1 MLDRRCRQNALIRAG
16 ARSARDK
23 RGDDGGLAV
32 AAYGET
38 GEQGEHRTQHLV
50 GELGRGDA
58 DGRGEVVG
66 VDGDLHHP
74 HHQEVVAAQ
83 RPTLPRDQD
92 GSIGRGVGQ
101 EHAQPVAGLDHPG
114 EQCFGSGFGVG
125 VAAGADVDALLVV
138 DGRPDPGDPLVVLVE
153 GDRCELAR
161 LCLDQVD
168 ARKRLAGQVSR
179 EAAHAPLGQRARLVP
194 RRGYL
199 GAGQQVGNGVD
210 GGEEGISRG
219 THAASLAPRADTKER
234 PGCRTCAT
242 VRSVVGDARQ
252 ERFEAVARTILEP
265 LRRYLARRTDPATA
279 DDVLAE
285 TLLVCWRR
293 LDDLPDDP
301 LPWSYGV
308 ARNCLANAQRGVRR
322 QQRLASKIAV
332 VDPPADSVQG
342 PGESQGRD
350 LDIDRALRALRE
362 EDAELL
368 RLWAWEQL
376 TPAEIAEVLGI
387 TPNAASIR
395 LHRAREKLKE
405 ELRKTSEA
413 TGHEETNERRRT

>member
-1 MLDRRCRQNALIRAG
+1 MC
-16 ARSARDK
+16 
-23 RGDDGGLAV
+23 
-32 AAYGET
+32 
-38 GEQGEHRTQHLV
+38 HR
-50 GELGRGDA
+50 EERGRG
-58 DGRGEVVG
+58 R
-66 VDGDLHHP
+66 
-74 HHQEVVAAQ
+74 
-83 RPTLPRDQD
+83 
-92 GSIGRGVGQ
+92 
-101 EHAQPVAGLDHPG
+101 
-114 EQCFGSGFGVG
+114 
-125 VAAGADVDALLVV
+125 AAGAV
-138 DGRPDPGDPLVVLVE
+138 
-153 GDRCELAR
+153 
-161 LCLDQVD
+161 
-168 ARKRLAGQVSR
+168 
-179 EAAHAPLGQRARLVP
+179 
-194 RRGYL
+194 
-199 GAGQQVGNGVD
+199 
-210 GGEEGISRG
+210 RG
-219 THAASLAPRADTKER
+219 TRAHDL
-234 PGCRTCAT
+234 
-242 VRSVVGDARQ
+242 D
-252 ERFEAVARTILEP
+252 P

-293 LDDLPDDP
+293 LDELPDDP

-322 QQRLASKIAV
+322 QQRLAAKIAV

-413 TGHEETNERRRT
+413 AGHEETNERRRT